1 MSEIDRI
8 EQETQEAEARKR
20 EKEAARQAKFKAKR
34 DQARGKLISKL
45 VAPVLLVLTIFI
57 AMLLMWL
64 ARR

>member
-34 DQARGKLISKL
+34 AQARGKLISKL
-45 VAPVLLVLTIFI
+45 VAPILLVLTIFI
-57 AMLLMWL
+57 AMILMWL
-64 ARR
+64 AGK